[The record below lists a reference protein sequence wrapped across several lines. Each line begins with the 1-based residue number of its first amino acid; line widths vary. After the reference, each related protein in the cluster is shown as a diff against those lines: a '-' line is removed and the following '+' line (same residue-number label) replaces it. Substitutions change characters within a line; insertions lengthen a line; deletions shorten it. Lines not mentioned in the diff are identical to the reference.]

1 MEMINLNTLLDRQEE
16 VNKMRD
22 ILTNFE
28 QTKHNLTTKKGIYI
42 YGDPG
47 TGKTTFVTNI
57 LKELG
62 YDIIKYDAGDI
73 RNKSIIDTITK
84 HNMSDKNVM
93 SMFHKKVKRIA
104 IIMDEIDGMNNGDKG
119 GINSLI
125 KIIRPKK
132 TKKQRLEDIT
142 LNPII
147 CIGNYHMDKKIKEL
161 MKVCNVIEL
170 KSPTPIQMN
179 NIINHIIPAIDNSIK
194 PNIVS
199 FIQGDLRKL
208 TTIYELYKNKQDI
221 LNNNII
227 KNIFLMK
234 SYNDDTRQITKKLI
248 NNNYLL
254 KDHLTIMNE
263 TDRTIVGLLYHE
275 NIIDVIGKQP
285 KEQSIPFYLTL
296 LSNMCFADYIDRIT
310 FQKQIWQFNE
320 MSSLIK
326 TFNNNRLY
334 HESFLQNNT
343 NTSSNSSTSITN
355 NTITNNT
362 NNTITNNTNNT
373 ITNNTNNTITNNTTS
388 NTSNNNIKQK
398 FNPAEVRFTKV
409 LTKYSTEYNNSI
421 FIQNLCQQ
429 LGMDKKDMYAFFL
442 DIKNKYPVGDT
453 EILQLFENYE
463 ITKLDINRI
472 YRYLDKYTKED
483 AEDTEDIVI
492 SDIEDNDE

>member
-16 VNKMRD
+16 VNKMKD

-179 NIINHIIPAIDNSIK
+179 NIINQIIPAIDNSIK

-275 NIIDVIGKQP
+275 NIIDVIGKQT
-285 KEQSIPFYLTL
+285 KEQSIPFYLKL

-343 NTSSNSSTSITN
+343 SNSNNSNSNNSSN
-355 NTITNNT
+355 
-362 NNTITNNTNNT
+362 
-373 ITNNTNNTITNNTTS
+373 S
-388 NTSNNNIKQK
+388 NTSNSNTSNSNTSNSNTSNTNTSNSNTSNSNNSKQK